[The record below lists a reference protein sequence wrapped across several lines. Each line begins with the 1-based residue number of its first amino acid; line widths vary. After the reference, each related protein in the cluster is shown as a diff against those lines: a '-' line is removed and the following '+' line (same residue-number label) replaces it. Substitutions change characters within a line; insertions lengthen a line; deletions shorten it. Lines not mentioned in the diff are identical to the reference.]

1 MDIVTVLVIVDL
13 ISTLGVAW
21 VFYDLLRRLELEL

>member
-13 ISTLGVAW
+13 ISMLGVAW